1 MEAARVL
8 SLLQMRVRVYVPFLA
23 AAICLAQEAKL
34 PDEPVYS
41 FGITAVGSSGL
52 KGDIYLLKEGTEW
65 LPNFKKLK
73 PIGSVYTPALN
84 IPTRDFREG
93 FPGVTDRFE
102 WFAID
107 YNGRFWIS
115 KPGSYGFALTS
126 DDGSKLYIDG
136 RTIIDNDGTHPPT
149 RITGTAKLKEG
160 IHRIRI
166 SYYQGPRHQV
176 ALILAIARPGKEGWY
191 IFNTNNFRPPA
202 EKFKDGSLGEADGA
216 GSGKR
221 SKRKP
226 RE

>member
-1 MEAARVL
+1 ML
-8 SLLQMRVRVYVPFLA
+8 SLLQMRVRVYFLFLA
-23 AAICLAQEAKL
+23 AAICPAQEVKL

-84 IPTRDFREG
+84 IPTRSFREG

-107 YNGRFWIS
+107 YNGRFWVS
-115 KPGSYGFALTS
+115 KPGKYGFALTS

-136 RTIIDNDGTHPPT
+136 KTIIDNDGTHPST
-149 RITGTAKLKEG
+149 RITGTANLTEG
-160 IHRIRI
+160 VHRIRI
-166 SYYQGPRHQV
+166 SYFQGPRDQV
-176 ALILAIARPGKEGWY
+176 ALILAVSKPGKDGWF
-191 IFNTNNFRPPA
+191 IFDTNYYRPPA
-202 EKFKDGSLGEADGA
+202 DKFEDGILDQGADA
-216 GSGKR
+216 APGKK
-221 SKRKP
+221 SKR
-226 RE
+226 